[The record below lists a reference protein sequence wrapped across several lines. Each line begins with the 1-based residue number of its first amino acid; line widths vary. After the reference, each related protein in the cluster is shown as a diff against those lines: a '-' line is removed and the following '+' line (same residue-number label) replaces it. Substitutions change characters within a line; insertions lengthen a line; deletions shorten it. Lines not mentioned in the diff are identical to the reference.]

1 MKKLCFVAGLVCL
14 SSGLLAQKESD
25 TLFYKKQGMDS
36 LLRAFPKLNRP
47 FAPKEFNAPFNNP
60 AETNNTFETT
70 HPGAR
75 IINKTARETIY
86 SISPDNMAVLVPD
99 MNQVERMPNDRR
111 SPGSRHDRMPN
122 PYYPRLRDNNNK

>member
-1 MKKLCFVAGLVCL
+1 
-14 SSGLLAQKESD
+14 
-25 TLFYKKQGMDS
+25 MDS

-47 FAPKEFNAPFNNP
+47 FVMPAPKEFNAPFNNP
-60 AETNNTFETT
+60 AEKNNTFETA

-75 IINKTARETIY
+75 IINKTARGTIY
-86 SISPDNMAVLVPD
+86 SMSPDNMAVLVPD

-122 PYYPRLRDNNNK
+122 PLKPKSKE